1 MNAPHAL
8 VARLNAKATAMH
20 PLERLKALREAL
32 TGEIVFT
39 TTFGAEDQAIT
50 HMIATANL
58 DIAIVTIDTGRLF
71 PQTHDVWARTEARS
85 GIRVRPFFPDAD
97 ALEALVMEQGV
108 NGFYRSVAARKACC
122 ETRIFDPL
130 SLALVEAEAWVS
142 GDPSNQK
149 KPPSFV
155 SLDEGY
161 KVVKTNPVFDW
172 THAQAL
178 AFAGDNRIPLNDLHA
193 QGFIAMGCAP
203 CTRAVDPTR
212 TKLSPHWWWEDE
224 SVAREAD
231 GGRTLGN

>member
-1 MNAPHAL
+1 VNAPHAL
-8 VARLNAKATAMH
+8 VAHLNAKATAMH
-20 PLERLKALREAL
+20 PLERLKALRKAL

-71 PQTHDVWARTEARS
+71 PQTHDVWARTEAHY
-85 GIRVRPFFPDAD
+85 GIRVRPLFPDAD
-97 ALEALVMEQGV
+97 ALETLVMEQGV
-108 NGFYRSVAARKACC
+108 NGFYRSVAARKTCC
-122 ETRIFDPL
+122 EIRISDPL

-149 KPPSFV
+149 KPPSFI
-155 SLDEGY
+155 SLDEGF
-161 KVVKTNPVFDW
+161 KVVKMNPVFDW

-178 AFAGDNRIPLNDLHA
+178 AFAVDNHIPVNELHS
-193 QGFIAMGCAP
+193 QGFIATGCAP

-212 TKLSPHWWWEDE
+212 TQLSPHWWWEDE
-224 SVAREAD
+224 GVARRAD
-231 GGRTLGN
+231 GGSALEN